1 MSQKIIESFWN
12 LPGFVGIA
20 IIAKIEEE
28 LFFYVKPQI
37 QDWEKPALTILI
49 GQSIAKTHPK
59 IKYFEF
65 DVMGYHAFTLRI
77 SPTLKFV
84 ILTQTDA
91 VKLPSLNIL
100 KEILEEN
107 LQNSIA
113 NFEDLAKKSSEV
125 SATSQSLLTNRPVAT
140 PSTPP
145 IQKID
150 KPGESVT
157 VSDLVNIL
165 DRVSKVSSKYIGK
178 KLTLS
183 YLQSN
188 RSSDE
193 WLKNFQIKE
202 SGEITVAVI
211 ATEPVSSDRL
221 NSFKS
226 WLVAFI
232 KQAARIFP
240 YLPTLIDQEGLNDRQ
255 KNILK

>member
-1 MSQKIIESFWN
+1 MSQRIIESFWN

-20 IIAKIEEE
+20 IITKIEEE
-28 LFFYVKPQI
+28 LYFYVKPQV
-37 QDWEKPALTILI
+37 QDWEKPALTQLMS
-49 GQSIAKTHPK
+49 QSIAKTHPK

-77 SPTLKFV
+77 SPTLKFI

-100 KEILEEN
+100 KELLEED
-107 LQNSIA
+107 LQSSIA
-113 NFEDLAKKSSEV
+113 NFDALAKKSIAGSG
-125 SATSQSLLTNRPVAT
+125 TSQSLLTNRPAAKPTAIPTQTV
-140 PSTPP
+140 
-145 IQKID
+145 KE
-150 KPGESVT
+150 PGERVT

-165 DRVSKVSSKYIGK
+165 DRVTKVASKYIGK
-178 KLTLS
+178 KLTAS
-183 YLQSN
+183 YLESN
-188 RSSDE
+188 RPSDE
-193 WLKNFQIKE
+193 WLRNFQIKE
-202 SGEITVAVI
+202 SGEIAFAAKTA
-211 ATEPVSSDRL
+211 EPVSSDRL

-240 YLPTLIDQEGLNDRQ
+240 YLPTVIDQEGLNERQ

>member
-20 IIAKIEEE
+20 IITKIEEE
-28 LFFYVKPQI
+28 LYFYVKPQI

-100 KEILEEN
+100 KQILEEN

-113 NFEDLAKKSSEV
+113 NFEALAKKSNE
-125 SATSQSLLTNRPVAT
+125 QSLTNRPAAR

-145 IQKID
+145 MQKID

-165 DRVSKVSSKYIGK
+165 DRVSKVASKYIGK

-183 YLQSN
+183 YLESN
-188 RSSDE
+188 RPSDQ

-202 SGEITVAVI
+202 SGEIAVAAI
-211 ATEPVSSDRL
+211 ATEPVSSDHL

>member
-12 LPGFVGIA
+12 LPGFIGIA
-20 IIAKIEEE
+20 IITKIEEE
-28 LFFYVKPQI
+28 LYFYVKPQI
-37 QDWEKPALTILI
+37 QDWEKPALSILI

-107 LQNSIA
+107 LQSSIA
-113 NFEDLAKKSSEV
+113 NFDALAKKSLAPSG
-125 SATSQSLLTNRPVAT
+125 TSQSLLTNRPAAT
-140 PSTPP
+140 PTQR
-145 IQKID
+145 IEQ
-150 KPGESVT
+150 PGESVT

-165 DRVSKVSSKYIGK
+165 DRVTKVASKYIGK
-178 KLTLS
+178 KLTAS
-183 YLQSN
+183 YLESN
-188 RSSDE
+188 RPRDE
-193 WLKNFQIKE
+193 WLRNFQIKE
-202 SGEITVAVI
+202 SGEIAFAAQ

-240 YLPTLIDQEGLNDRQ
+240 YLPTVIDQEGLNERQ